1 MRKVGERYE
10 PSLPQAVASYSMAFI
25 FLFSIYLRLSIESNS
40 LDFIVSRTPNAD
52 AFSEFENNLCVHFFR
67 EF

>member
-1 MRKVGERYE
+1 
-10 PSLPQAVASYSMAFI
+10 MAFI